1 VPIPRPSDSVAEPSV
16 ASVASTAPAGTETAW
31 ETGAAPRAG
40 GGYRAALANPSFRR
54 LWLAQ
59 LSAALGRAVA
69 QVALPLLVYDLSG
82 SARLLSL
89 IFVLSLL
96 PEVVLSPI
104 AGLLADRLDRRRLM
118 LVADVGRALTVSL
131 LPLTDRPWQ
140 IAVLA
145 ALIASLTAV
154 SRPAELAAVPMV
166 AGPGL
171 LVPSLSLVQVSSSV
185 VRVAGPAAGAGIVGA
200 FGPAPAF
207 WLQTV
212 CFAVSVACVWG
223 LVLPKAARAA
233 TAFRAP
239 GSGLAGWG
247 VALGAARRDIW
258 DGLRVL
264 WVNPV
269 VRGITAAEVLWQ
281 VVGAALTV
289 GLVVYTQET
298 LDLGDR
304 AGVVFALLT
313 ATMSAGAT
321 LGALAGGPMER
332 RVGRRRLLAVGYLGP
347 LFLLPF
353 GFNPPLWAA
362 FACWFL
368 LGFADAWAVIA
379 LQAYLAEAVPDSVR
393 GRVYAGWSAAITL
406 AGAAWY
412 GVAGWA
418 IPALGAPLAITLAGV
433 IVGLGGPLVLLLTGA
448 LAALRRW
455 SPAAPEPEAPPP

>member
-1 VPIPRPSDSVAEPSV
+1 MPIPRQSDAVAEPSV
-16 ASVASTAPAGTETAW
+16 QSVASTPPAGTATAG
-31 ETGAAPRAG
+31 ETGAAPRAA

-59 LSAALGRAVA
+59 LTAALGRAVA

-96 PEVVLSPI
+96 PEVVLSPV

-154 SRPAELAAVPMV
+154 SRPAEMAAVPMV

-171 LVPSLSLVQVSSSV
+171 LVPSLSLVQVSNSL

-200 FGPAPAF
+200 FGPAPGF
-207 WLQTV
+207 WVQTV
-212 CFAVSVACVWG
+212 CFAVSVACVWRM
-223 LVLPKAARAA
+223 VLPPVAPPRPIDGAAAGIAARRAA
-233 TAFRAP
+233 
-239 GSGLAGWG
+239 LAR
-247 VALGAARRDIW
+247 ARRDIW
-258 DGLRVL
+258 EGLRVL
-264 WVNPV
+264 WVHRV

-289 GLVVYTQET
+289 GLVVYTEET

-313 ATMSAGAT
+313 ATFSAGAS

-332 RVGRRRLLAVGYLGP
+332 RIGRRRLLAVGYLGP

-353 GFNPPLWAA
+353 GFNPPLGAA

-379 LQAYLAEAVPDSVR
+379 LQAYLAEAVPDAIR
-393 GRVYAGWSAAITL
+393 GRMYASWSAAVTL
-406 AGAAWY
+406 GGVAWY
-412 GVAGWA
+412 AVAGWA
-418 IPALGAPLAITLAGV
+418 LPAFGAPLAITLAGV
-433 IVGLGGPLVLLLTGA
+433 IVGVGGPLALLLTGA
-448 LAALRRW
+448 LAALPRR
-455 SPAAPEPEAPPP
+455 SPAPPEPEATPP